1 MKLFTITALLFIS
14 FIGISQVSYDFSEAL
29 PPKEKTVLTVN
40 NSLFGEYQS
49 SNGETFYDFKE
60 DGVWIISTMISSISR
75 ETIRESSKYTVRNG
89 YIFGVVADDSLPCE
103 LEGERYYFG
112 MRNKEQIIG
121 GSSKN
126 ILKKIDQSTYVIN
139 FYENGGYTP
148 SLFTFTGKNLS
159 VQHFDYET
167 GTTLFE
173 SIENQSNKKVENMNY
188 ITLTPTEKEFSQ
200 IGILSIFSEKIIY
213 IKSI

>member
-49 SNGETFYDFKE
+49 SDKETFYEFKE

-75 ETIRESSKYTVRNG
+75 ETIRESSKYMVKNG

-121 GSSKN
+121 GNSKN
-126 ILKKIDQSTYVIN
+126 IFKKIDQSTYVIN

-173 SIENQSNKKVENMNY
+173 SIEKQSNKKVENMNY

-200 IGILSIFSEKIIY
+200 IGILSIFSEKIVY

>member
-1 MKLFTITALLFIS
+1 MKLITITALLFIS
-14 FIGISQVSYDFSEAL
+14 FFGVSQVSYDFSEAL
-29 PPKEKTVLTVN
+29 PPKGNTVSTVS
-40 NSLFGEYQS
+40 NSLFGQYQS
-49 SNGETFYDFKE
+49 DNKETFYEFKE
-60 DGVWIISTMISSISR
+60 DGVWIISTLISSISR
-75 ETIRESSKYTVRNG
+75 ETIRESSKYTVKNG
-89 YIFGVVADDSLPCE
+89 YIFGVVENDSLPCE

-121 GSSKN
+121 GNSKN

-148 SLFTFTGKNLS
+148 SLFTFTSKSLS

-173 SIENQSNKKVENMNY
+173 SIEKKSNKMVEKMNY
-188 ITLTPTEKEFSQ
+188 ITLTPTENEFSK
-200 IGILSIFSEKIIY
+200 IGFSSILGGKTIY
-213 IKSI
+213 LKSI